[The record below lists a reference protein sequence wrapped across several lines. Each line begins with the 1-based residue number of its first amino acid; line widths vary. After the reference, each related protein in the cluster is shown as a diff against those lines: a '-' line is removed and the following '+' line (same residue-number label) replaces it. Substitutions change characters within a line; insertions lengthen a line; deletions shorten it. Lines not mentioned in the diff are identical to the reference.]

1 MQLGTGHL
9 RAPQNSDILGTSSL
23 SRSLQKQMT
32 HRTNNQSFQKTA
44 GITLLMTPLH
54 FLPFHK
60 GWSRPPAPP
69 AAFVPLGEGQ
79 NPLIW
84 GNVGQGSPLWVA
96 TWHTTSYKHSAKL
109 CFIVISLSST
119 EADSVAPFFF
129 SFPSFSF

>member
-1 MQLGTGHL
+1 MQLGTGRL
-9 RAPQNSDILGTSSL
+9 RAPQNSDILGTSFL

-54 FLPFHK
+54 FLSFHK

-79 NPLIW
+79 NPLTW
-84 GNVGQGSPLWVA
+84 GNVGQGSPHWVNPSGWQRG
-96 TWHTTSYKHSAKL
+96 TLHL
-109 CFIVISLSST
+109 ISTVLSS
-119 EADSVAPFFF
+119 ALLSSV
-129 SFPSFSF
+129 